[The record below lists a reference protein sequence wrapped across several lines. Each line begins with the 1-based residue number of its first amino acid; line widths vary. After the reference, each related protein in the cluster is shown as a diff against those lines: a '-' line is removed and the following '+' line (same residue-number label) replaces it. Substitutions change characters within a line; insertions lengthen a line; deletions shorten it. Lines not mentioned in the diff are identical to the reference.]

1 VLGSREMR
9 TTIPVVMTS
18 LLVSVVSVVSACGG
32 GESAGAEEARRQ
44 AEAEQKTRTAG
55 GDVPAVKLKPPVPG
69 ETKIPCEQLID
80 AAAFQAALGEKEPFA
95 VHDMSKS
102 DAEAAS
108 KCALMRGGKRP
119 NDAEQKAAL
128 KKDGHLGVL
137 PGDEACNVT
146 AYCYTIE
153 DADRF
158 RKKCAAMKDKSKD
171 REDET
176 MGSFAC
182 VHIEAVGENDVQVFR
197 FFDADTKCILRVGGG
212 PGMVDN
218 DYIRNC
224 AKAARDSITPEKIAV
239 TAAPAK

>member
-1 VLGSREMR
+1 MLGSRQMR
-9 TTIPVVMTS
+9 TTIAI
-18 LLVSVVSVVSACGG
+18 LLFAMGCGG
-32 GESAGAEEARRQ
+32 GENAGAEEARRQ
-44 AEAEQKTRTAG
+44 AEAEQKVRTAG
-55 GDVPAVKLKPPVPG
+55 GDTPAVKLKPPVPG

-80 AAAFQAALGEKEPFA
+80 IAAFQTALGEKEPMT
-95 VHDMSKS
+95 VKDNSKGE
-102 DAEAAS
+102 AEAAA
-108 KCALMRGGKRP
+108 KCALIRGGKRP

-158 RKKCAAMKDKSKD
+158 RKKCEASKDKSKD
-171 REDET
+171 RGDDS

-182 VHIEAVGENDVQVFR
+182 LHIEAVGENDVQVFR

-224 AKAARDSITPEKIAV
+224 AKAARDTITPEKIAV
-239 TAAPAK
+239 AAPAK

>member
-1 VLGSREMR
+1 MR
-9 TTIPVVMTS
+9 TTIALVMTS
-18 LLVSVVSVVSACGG
+18 LLVSACGG
-32 GESAGAEEARRQ
+32 GENAGAEEARRQ

-69 ETKIPCEQLID
+69 ETKIPCDQLID
-80 AAAFQAALGEKEPFA
+80 VAAFQSALGEKEPFT
-95 VHDMSKS
+95 VHDLSKS
-102 DAEAAS
+102 DAEAAA

-197 FFDADTKCILRVGGG
+197 FFDADTKCILRVAGG

-224 AKAARDSITPEKIAV
+224 AKAARDSITPAKLAV
-239 TAAPAK
+239 TAPAK

>member
-1 VLGSREMR
+1 MLGSRKMR
-9 TTIPVVMTS
+9 TTIALVMTS
-18 LLVSVVSVVSACGG
+18 LVVSACGG
-32 GESAGAEEARRQ
+32 GENAGAEEARRQ

-55 GDVPAVKLKPPVPG
+55 GDTPAVKLKPPVPG
-69 ETKIPCEQLID
+69 ESKIPCDQLID
-80 AAAFQAALGEKEPFA
+80 AAAFQAALGEKEPMA

-102 DAEAAS
+102 EAEAAA

-119 NDAEQKAAL
+119 NEAAQKAAL

-158 RKKCAAMKDKSKD
+158 RKKCASIKDKSKD
-171 REDET
+171 REDDT
-176 MGSFAC
+176 MGTFAC

-197 FFDADTKCILRVGGG
+197 FFDADTKCILRVAGG

-224 AKAARDSITPEKIAV
+224 AKAARDSITPEKLVVA
-239 TAAPAK
+239 AAPAK